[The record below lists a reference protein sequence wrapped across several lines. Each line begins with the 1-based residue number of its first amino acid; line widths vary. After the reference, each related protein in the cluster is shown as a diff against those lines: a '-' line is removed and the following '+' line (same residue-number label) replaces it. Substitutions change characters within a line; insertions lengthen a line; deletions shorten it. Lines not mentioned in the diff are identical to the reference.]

1 MERIFPFPGFKKRRK
16 TTPDEI
22 VTIHNHHAAIVTEA
36 EFDKAQ
42 EIFQPKRI
50 NYAAPYKRN
59 PLGGKIVCGNCGHIM
74 QYNERKI
81 IDCFYICTL
90 QMKTRKDVGCFKD
103 RVNETSINNLVFR
116 ELKKWFQIL
125 HSMDTQ
131 LKEREQKTWEEIQ
144 IIGKKIGSAQAKV
157 KSLQSKKV
165 SLYEEYSDGKI
176 TREYFLSAKAEL
188 TDQINVWRNTLNELH
203 GKDAAL
209 RKSRSKH
216 QPEFQELIQKVNLFE
231 NEIVLTRTMT
241 DTFLERVVVYDQ
253 YHIEI
258 QWKWNDLIQELGL
271 QPAEQPEKKE

>member
-1 MERIFPFPGFKKRRK
+1 
-16 TTPDEI
+16 
-22 VTIHNHHAAIVTEA
+22 
-36 EFDKAQ
+36 
-42 EIFQPKRI
+42 
-50 NYAAPYKRN
+50 
-59 PLGGKIVCGNCGHIM
+59 
-74 QYNERKI
+74 
-81 IDCFYICTL
+81 
-90 QMKTRKDVGCFKD
+90 MKTRKDVGCFKD

-231 NEIVLTRTMT
+231 NEIILTRTMT

>member
-1 MERIFPFPGFKKRRK
+1 MSPKWF
-16 TTPDEI
+16 
-22 VTIHNHHAAIVTEA
+22 
-36 EFDKAQ
+36 
-42 EIFQPKRI
+42 FQL
-50 NYAAPYKRN
+50 NAN
-59 PLGGKIVCGNCGHIM
+59 
-74 QYNERKI
+74 
-81 IDCFYICTL
+81 ICTL

-231 NEIVLTRTMT
+231 NEIILTRTMT